1 MSTTYKELLQE
12 FVPRP
17 VVSER
22 AYQRTLK
29 QIERLMRKAKKTRAE
44 DDMLEL
50 LATLVEQYEI
60 RNGYPNPVVSPR
72 ERLAG
77 LIEARQLTQTDLSRR
92 SNVPRTTINEIL
104 CGKRSI
110 SKSNAVR
117 LAEYFGVPIEEFI
130 AGNLVG

>member
-17 VVSER
+17 IVSDR
-22 AYQRTLK
+22 AYQGTLK
-29 QIERLMRKAKKTRAE
+29 HIEQLIRKPSRTRAE
-44 DDMLEL
+44 DDMLAL

-60 RNGYPNPVVSPR
+60 RQGYADPVLSPR
-72 ERLAG
+72 NRLAG
-77 LIEARQLTQTDLSRR
+77 LIEARQLTQTELSRR

-110 SKSNAVR
+110 SKVNAVR
-117 LAEYFGVPIEEFI
+117 LAKFFCVPIEEFI
-130 AGNLVG
+130 AEK

>member
-1 MSTTYKELLQE
+1 MSATYKELLQE

-17 VVSER
+17 ILSDR

-29 QIERLMRKAKKTRAE
+29 HIEQLIRKPGKTRAE

-60 RNGYPNPVVSPR
+60 RQGYTDPVLSPR
-72 ERLAG
+72 DRLAG
-77 LIEARQLTQTDLSRR
+77 LIEARQLTQTELSRL

-110 SKSNAVR
+110 SKVNAAR
-117 LAEYFGVPIEEFI
+117 LARFFRVPIEEFI
-130 AGNLVG
+130 AGE

>member
-17 VVSER
+17 IVSER
-22 AYQRTLK
+22 AYQRALK
-29 QIERLMRKAKKTRAE
+29 QIERLIRKPKKIRPE

-60 RNGYPNPVVSPR
+60 RNGYSNPVISPR
-72 ERLAG
+72 DRLAG

-110 SKSNAVR
+110 SKTNAVR

-130 AGNLVG
+130 AGDLVG